1 MLYILL
7 CNLYSLKLQ
16 ARVGVSV
23 LTSLNNIN
31 PSSFQHEY
39 IFLFITKSSNLPMES
54 LSIIAPAIH
63 IHNRKHISHST
74 SCLKTYRTTPRQT
87 ISPQRHHANRT
98 APHFGGQTS
107 NERWILPILAI
118 CYLINRKLTSINNDE
133 CHMNPHNR
141 LTRVH

>member
-1 MLYILL
+1 MHLGHISYCTFTYIDHS
-7 CNLYSLKLQ
+7 NSQSNIHHNHRTPYSRLRTL

-98 APHFGGQTS
+98 APHFGGQS
-107 NERWILPILAI
+107 E
-118 CYLINRKLTSINNDE
+118 
-133 CHMNPHNR
+133 NPTE
-141 LTRVH
+141 TRGVYGYHVRHT